1 MTRPRL
7 LLGCVALC
15 LLLLFLL
22 ASAPAH
28 LVVRALVGTPVV
40 ADGLGGTLWQGRASR
55 VRVATDA
62 GVLHLGAVTWS
73 LRPLSLLAL
82 APTLRF
88 SARWGTQQVA
98 GEATWRGA
106 NEVLLNG
113 VEARFDASL
122 LRHLAPVALT
132 GTLGTQID
140 TLHLRDTVPL
150 EAVARFTWQQAGW
163 DSPQGLLPLG
173 SYAADVRGAAPAPL
187 TGTIV
192 TLAGPL
198 RAEGELQLQQ
208 RDYSIAIMLT
218 HDGAWDPLLQE
229 ALALLAR
236 PVAEGYD
243 LRLSGSLPGPDR

>member
-1 MTRPRL
+1 MTRTRL
-7 LLGCVALC
+7 LPGCAALC
-15 LLLLFLL
+15 LLLLLLL

-28 LVVRALVGTPVV
+28 LLARALAGTPVAADGLVGTV
-40 ADGLGGTLWQGRASR
+40 WQGRASR
-55 VRVATDA
+55 VRVATHA

-82 APTLRF
+82 SPTVHF
-88 SARWGTQQVA
+88 SARWGTQGLA

-106 NEVLLNG
+106 DELLLTG
-113 VEARFDASL
+113 VEASFDASL
-122 LRHLAPVALT
+122 LRHVAPVALT
-132 GTLGTQID
+132 GTLGAQID

-150 EAVARFTWQQAGW
+150 EAAGRFTWQQAGW

-173 SYAADVRGAAPAPL
+173 SYAAEVRSAAPAVL
-187 TGTIV
+187 TGRVV
-192 TLAGPL
+192 TLSGPL

-208 RDYSIAIMLT
+208 RDYSIAILLT

-236 PVAEGYD
+236 PVAAGYD
-243 LRLSGSLPGPDR
+243 LRLSGSLPGPGR